1 MFPMFL
7 EAVSVTTAFSDITAI
22 GSSLLDFIQG
32 NALLMCCFAGCL
44 VKIATRLLKGA
55 RKAVGA

>member
-7 EAVSVTTAFSDITAI
+7 EAISVTTAFSDVL
-22 GSSLLDFIQG
+22 SLGGDLVTFIQG
-32 NALLMCCFAGCL
+32 NSLLMCCFAGCL